1 MNKIDT
7 ALYVIDLKIAELIKN
22 NTSKTYSELEKT
34 IAELKAE
41 KEEVYK
47 NNEEIINKVLDKYL
61 NEVKN

>member
-22 NTSKTYSELEKT
+22 NTSKTYSELEKK